1 METRKGEN
9 RIMFI
14 ECKYGVY
21 KNGHYLG
28 SEKMAI
34 NVSEIQRVLR
44 LPEDENSCKII
55 LKDGKS
61 IWVMQTYEAI
71 IRQIVNASIEDE

>member
-1 METRKGEN
+1 
-9 RIMFI
+9 MFI

-21 KNGHYLG
+21 KNGRYRGG

-34 NVSEIQRVLR
+34 NVSEIQRILR

-55 LKDGKS
+55 LKNGES
-61 IWVMQTYEAI
+61 IWVVQTYEAI